1 MFRKICICF
10 CVFIVA
16 PLTVLATLS
25 LSQTDDKLDR
35 VMDKIALYPNAQQK
49 TIYEKLI
56 ERLSEIEKNTQDTS
70 RKQTLSYIQNSLEKR
85 LQVLL
90 ETHSSITSHKS
101 LILRFTPDGN
111 HSEYIQSLRES
122 IAQTQSVFVFRTGK
136 QNLSL
141 KEMSAITQDLKTIN
155 PELLIFIDQE

>member
-10 CVFIVA
+10 CVFVIA

-35 VMDKIALYPNAQQK
+35 VMDKIALYPNTQQK
-49 TIYEKLI
+49 SIYEKLI

-90 ETHSSITSHKS
+90 EQHIPISSHRS
-101 LILRFTPDGN
+101 LILRFTPGEN
-111 HSEYIQSLRES
+111 HSAYIQSLRES
-122 IAQTQSVFVFRTGK
+122 LSQTQSVFVFRTGK

-141 KEMSAITQDLKTIN
+141 KEMTSITQELRTIN
-155 PELLIFIDQE
+155 PEIFLFIDQE